1 MDMDLDSRHLRLVSE
16 IARAGNVTR
25 AADRLHVTQS
35 AVSHQLRD
43 IEDRLGTP
51 LFVRAGRRMFPT
63 AAGAHLVQTAG
74 RVLDEIARA
83 EATVHQFARNETG
96 EFRVCTECH
105 TGYHWLPPV
114 LETVYRRFPGHQVRI
129 AAEHTLHPIAG
140 LLEGKLD
147 LAIVNRQP
155 VDRRLRIRPLFEDEH
170 AAIVHPAHPFASRPF
185 VTPEQLAAE
194 RLFLYSRTLDDSFIV
209 RRVMRPAG
217 IEPTSVTFLQLTEA
231 MLEMIKARMG
241 VSVLPVWS
249 IVPAL
254 ESGAVKAVRIT
265 RGGVFRRWEAAT
277 LAAAPPSD
285 FVEHFIAVVL
295 EHARTLG
302 RLLGPS
308 PGTALTPSTRRT
320 VVRGALASRVSAPP
334 SAQRRQGSR
343 PPSPASTRRSAGR

>member
-1 MDMDLDSRHLRLVSE
+1 MAMVLDSRHLRLVAE
-16 IARAGNVTR
+16 IARAGTVTR

-35 AVSHQLRD
+35 AVSHQLRE

-63 AAGAHLVQTAG
+63 AAGAHLVQTAA
-74 RVLDEIARA
+74 RVLDEISRA
-83 EATVHQFARNETG
+83 ESTVQQFARNETG

-114 LETVYRRFPGHQVRI
+114 LETVYRRFPGYQVRI
-129 AAEHTLHPIAG
+129 AAEHTMHPIAG

-147 LAIVNRQP
+147 LAIINRQP

-170 AAIVHPAHPFASRPF
+170 AAIVHPAHPFADRPF

-217 IEPTSVTFLQLTEA
+217 VEPASATFLQLTEA
-231 MLEMIKARMG
+231 ILEMVKARMG

-249 IVPAL
+249 IAPAL
-254 ESGAVKAVRIT
+254 DSGALRAVRIT
-265 RGGVFRRWEAAT
+265 RGGVFRPWGAAT
-277 LAAAPPSD
+277 LAAAPPSE
-285 FVEHFIAVVL
+285 FVEHFIAMVL
-295 EHARTLG
+295 EHARSLG
-302 RLLGPS
+302 RLVAPAPGP
-308 PGTALTPSTRRT
+308 GLTPSGRRT
-320 VVRGALASRVSAPP
+320 AARATPGSRGSAPP
-334 SAQRRQGSR
+334 PPRPRRGSR
-343 PPSPASTRRSAGR
+343 LPSPV

>member
-1 MDMDLDSRHLRLVSE
+1 MSHPHGMVLDSRHLRLVAE

-35 AVSHQLRD
+35 AVSHQLRE

-63 AAGAHLVQTAG
+63 TAGAHLVQTAG
-74 RVLDEIARA
+74 RVLDEIGRA
-83 EATVHQFARNETG
+83 EATVQQFARNEAG
-96 EFRVCTECH
+96 EFSVCTECH
-105 TGYHWLPPV
+105 TGYHWLPSV
-114 LETVYRRFPGHQVRI
+114 LESVYRKFPGYRVRI
-129 AAEHTLHPIAG
+129 AAEHTMHPIAG

-170 AAIVHPAHPFASRPF
+170 AAIVHPAHPFAARAF

-194 RLFLYSRTLDDSFIV
+194 RLFLYSRTLEDSFIV

-217 IEPTSVTFLQLTEA
+217 VEPTSVTFLQLTEA
-231 MLEMIKARMG
+231 MLEMVKARMG

-249 IVPAL
+249 IAPAL
-254 ESGAVKAVRIT
+254 ESGAVTAVRIT

-277 LAAAPPSD
+277 LAAAPPSE
-285 FVEHFIAVVL
+285 FVEHFIAMIL
-295 EHARTLG
+295 EHARALG

-308 PGTALTPSTRRT
+308 RGPAVTPSARRT
-320 VVRGALASRVSAPP
+320 VARATPAARVSVPP
-334 SAQRRQGSR
+334 GARRRRGSR
-343 PPSPASTRRSAGR
+343 LPSPT

>member
-1 MDMDLDSRHLRLVSE
+1 MGMVLDSRHLRLVSE
-16 IARAGNVTR
+16 IARTGNVTR

-35 AVSHQLRD
+35 AVSHQLRE

-63 AAGAHLVQTAG
+63 PAGTHLVQTAA
-74 RVLDEIARA
+74 RVLDEISRA
-83 EATVHQFARNETG
+83 EATVQQFARNETG

-114 LETVYRRFPGHQVRI
+114 LESVHRAYPGHQVRI

-155 VDRRLRIRPLFEDEH
+155 VDRRLRVRPLFEDEH
-170 AAIVHPAHPFASRPF
+170 AAIVDVDHPFAERAF
-185 VTPEQLAAE
+185 VTPEQLGAE

-217 IEPTSVTFLQLTEA
+217 VEPASVTFLQLTEA
-231 MLEMIKARMG
+231 ILEMVKARMG

-249 IVPAL
+249 IAPAL
-254 ESGAVKAVRIT
+254 ESGAVRAVRIT
-265 RGGVFRRWEAAT
+265 RGGVFRRWDAAT
-277 LAAAPPSD
+277 LAAAPPSE
-285 FVEHFIAVVL
+285 FLEHFLGAVL
-295 EHARTLG
+295 EHALTLG
-302 RLLGPS
+302 RPA
-308 PGTALTPSTRRT
+308 PGSGITPSVRRMAARAT
-320 VVRGALASRVSAPP
+320 PVSRAATPP
-334 SAQRRQGSR
+334 SRRPRRGSPLR
-343 PPSPASTRRSAGR
+343 STA